1 MAQPGEVV
9 ADGPVLADAAQGGRH
24 RVRVL
29 VPALFP
35 GGARGQ
41 VDGVAPIQIQVGGQ
55 RHQRRMRMGV
65 GDMPQGRPARIAPL
79 DHPGGLAGGP
89 VGDVQAFRQV
99 PGAVQIVVV
108 VHAVQVLLARRALFG
123 QVHVV
128 VVHRAQ
134 LRAAFLGQQ
143 DVVEADA
150 VALRVQVHLAHR
162 VGLVAA
168 VAKALGQ
175 RGQRGH
181 GQRGSEIAVAVAA
194 RRGAGHHA
202 APRGDADWTLSVGAR
217 IAGAQAGQV
226 VQRRRLDDGMAGAAQ
241 QGAGPLVDHDEEHVG
256 RMGHG
261 GVSRLRILASLG
273 RRGLRKQGM
282 TAIADILLSCLT
294 PRASS
299 PGASWLR

>member
-1 MAQPGEVV
+1 MARSRAGSSPMGQCSRMLRR
-9 ADGPVLADAAQGGRH
+9 AGGIASASWSQRCS
-24 RVRVL
+24 
-29 VPALFP
+29 

-194 RRGAGHHA
+194 RRVPVITLRRAGMQ
-202 APRGDADWTLSVGAR
+202 
-217 IAGAQAGQV
+217 I
-226 VQRRRLDDGMAGAAQ
+226 
-241 QGAGPLVDHDEEHVG
+241 
-256 RMGHG
+256 GH
-261 GVSRLRILASLG
+261 SA
-273 RRGLRKQGM
+273 
-282 TAIADILLSCLT
+282 
-294 PRASS
+294 
-299 PGASWLR
+299 